1 MRQPSLIQQSR
12 DSGRPKQKGLKVLA
26 DLLPFLRPYRL
37 QVAGALAALSI
48 AAMTVLGVGIGVR
61 KLVDEGLAAGNYEL
75 LDEALI
81 VLLAVVVVLAI
92 SMYARFYLVSW
103 LGERVVADLR
113 KAVYNRVLHFSP
125 AYYEATKTGEILSRL
140 TTDTTLLQAMIA
152 TSATTA
158 LRNSLLLVGGLVL
171 LVVTSPMLTGLV
183 LLLVPLVIVPIIVF
197 GRRVRRFSRESQD
210 RVADVGVRVDETLTA
225 IRTVQ
230 AFTFEP
236 QEEKSFAKA
245 TEEAFDVA
253 LLRTRARALLTALVV
268 LLVFGAITLILWLGG
283 HEVIAGDLSGGELSA
298 FVFYAVVVASSVG
311 SLSEVIGDLQR
322 AAGAVERLVEL
333 LRVEPEIVAPAEPQ
347 ALPEPAK
354 GAVALEKVA
363 FCYPA
368 YPDRATLEEI
378 DLTIAPGERVAI
390 VGPSGA
396 GKTTLFQLLL
406 RFYDPSAGRITFD
419 GVDLRRTEPRALRQ
433 RIGLVPQ
440 EPVIFSA
447 NAWDNIAYGAEA
459 PSREQV
465 RQAAEA
471 AQALDFIEALP
482 QGFDTFLGERGVRL
496 SGGQRQRMAIAR
508 ALLRDPPLLLLD
520 EATSSLDAESER
532 LVQQALERLMAGR
545 TTIIIAHRLATILK
559 ADRIVVLEQGRI
571 VEEGSH
577 ADLAKADGLY
587 ARLAALQFDQAV
599 TARPD
604 EAWPPRP
611 VSAA

>member
-12 DSGRPKQKGLKVLA
+12 ESGRPKSKGLKVLA
-26 DLLPFLRPYRL
+26 GILPFLKPYRL
-37 QVAGALAALSI
+37 QVVGALAALLI

-61 KLVDEGLAAGNYEL
+61 KLVDEGLVAGDYGL

-113 KAVYNRVLHFSP
+113 KAVYNRVLHLSP
-125 AYYEATKTGEILSRL
+125 GYYEATKTSELLSRI

-152 TSATTA
+152 TSATSA
-158 LRNSLLLVGGLVL
+158 LRNSLLLIGGLIL

-183 LLLVPLVIVPIIVF
+183 LLLVPLVLVPIMVF
-197 GRRVRRFSRESQD
+197 GRKVRRLSRQSQD
-210 RVADVGVRVDETLTA
+210 RVADVGGRVDETLTA

-230 AFTFEP
+230 AFTHEP
-236 QEEKSFAKA
+236 QEQASFAKA
-245 TEEAFDVA
+245 AEEAFDVA
-253 LLRTRARALLTALVV
+253 ILRTRARAMLTAAVV

-283 HEVIAGDLSGGELSA
+283 HEVIAGRLSGGELSA
-298 FVFYAVVVASSVG
+298 FIFYAVVVASSVG
-311 SLSEVIGDLQR
+311 SLSEVVGDLQR
-322 AAGAVERLVEL
+322 AAGAIERLIQL
-333 LRVEPEIVAPAEPQ
+333 LRVEPEIVAPDDPEP
-347 ALPEPAK
+347 LPEPAQ
-354 GAVALEKVA
+354 GAVALRNVR

-368 YPDRATLEEI
+368 YPDRPTLDGI
-378 DLTIAPGERVAI
+378 DLSIAPGERVAI

-406 RFYDPSAGRITFD
+406 RFYDPSAGSITFD
-419 GVDLRRTEPRALRQ
+419 GHDLRRLDPRALRQ

-447 NAWDNIAYGAEA
+447 TAYENIAYGCDEPTRARV
-459 PSREQV
+459 RE
-465 RQAAEA
+465 AAEA
-471 AQALDFIEALP
+471 AQALEFLEKLP
-482 QGFDTFLGERGVRL
+482 EGFDSFLGERGVRL
-496 SGGQRQRMAIAR
+496 SGGQRQRVAIAR

-520 EATSSLDAESER
+520 EATSSLDAESEQ

-571 VEEGSH
+571 VEQGNH
-577 ADLAKADGLY
+577 ADLTQAGGLY
-587 ARLAALQFDQAV
+587 ARLAALQFDQGEE
-599 TARPD
+599 TQP
-604 EAWPPRP
+604 WP